1 MEFTVCV
8 FCGSRPGKNPN
19 WASASQALGSHIAS
33 QGWKLVFGGG
43 GRGLMGEVARG
54 ALSSQGKVVGIIP
67 GFLTEAEP
75 VLQGLTELHVVQN
88 MVERKEMMI
97 ELSDA
102 FIVLPGGIG
111 TFEELFEVWTG
122 NHIKAYTKPIILVN
136 LDGFYNGLLAFAN
149 EVRSEG
155 FLIEQHFT
163 HLRVVNTVA
172 EAIRLL
178 EEQAR

>member
-8 FCGSRPGKNPN
+8 FCGSRPGRNPN
-19 WASASQALGSHIAS
+19 WASAGQALGSQIAAR
-33 QGWKLVFGGG
+33 GWRLVFGGG

-54 ALSSQGKVVGIIP
+54 ALSLQGKVIGIIP

-75 VLQGLTELHVVQN
+75 VLQGIAELHVVHS
-88 MVERKEMMI
+88 MVQRKEMMI

-122 NHIKAYTKPIILVN
+122 NHIKAYSKPIILVN
-136 LDGFYNGLLAFAN
+136 LDGFYDGLLAFAN
-149 EVRSEG
+149 EVRSQG
-155 FLIEQHFT
+155 FLIEQHFS
-163 HLRVVNTVA
+163 HLRVVKTVS
-172 EAIRLL
+172 EAIELL
-178 EEQAR
+178 QKEID

>member
-1 MEFTVCV
+1 M
-8 FCGSRPGKNPN
+8 NPE
-19 WASASQALGSHIAS
+19 WAAASHDLGQQIAN
-33 QGWKLVFGGG
+33 QPWRLVFGGG

-54 ALSSQGKVVGIIP
+54 ALSCQGKVIGIIP

-75 VLQGLTELHVVQN
+75 VLQGIDELHVVQN
-88 MVERKEMMI
+88 MVERKDRMV

-136 LDGFYNGLLAFAN
+136 LDGFYDGLIAYARQVFAQ
-149 EVRSEG
+149 G
-155 FLIEQHFT
+155 FMIEEHFT
-163 HLRVVNTVA
+163 HLQVVQTVSQ
-172 EAIRLL
+172 AIEFLK
-178 EEQAR
+178 QQNQ